1 MASFQGTKINPTKF
15 HKSQIK
21 FYLIL
26 IPVAIFMGLPIVYIF
41 MTAFKPLDELFA
53 FPPRFFVQKPT
64 MNNFQQLFANSVS
77 SATPV
82 SRYLFNSIVVS
93 LVVVIATVIVG
104 SMAAY
109 VLSKKNFKGKYMLME
124 INNVAL
130 MFVSTAVAIPSF
142 FVITKIGILN
152 TPLAHILPLLALPV
166 GLFLIKQFVDQIPD
180 SLVEAARIDGA
191 SEFLIYWRV
200 ILPMIAP
207 ALATVAVLAFQA
219 SWNNVQTS
227 NLYVN
232 SDNLKTFAFYM
243 STLTNASTGNTVAGQ
258 GMAAAASLIMFLPN
272 LIVFIFMQSRV
283 MDTMANSGLK

>member
-1 MASFQGTKINPTKF
+1 MASFQGTKINPSRF
-15 HKSQIK
+15 DKSQLK
-21 FYLIL
+21 FYAVL

-64 MNNFQQLFANSVS
+64 TQNFQQLFANSATS
-77 SATPV
+77 STPV
-82 SRYLFNSIVVS
+82 SRYLFNSIMVS
-93 LVVVIATVIVG
+93 LVVVVATVVVG
-104 SMAAY
+104 SLAAY
-109 VLSKKNFKGKYMLME
+109 VLSKKNFKGKYALME

-180 SLVEAARIDGA
+180 SLIEAARIDGA
-191 SEFLIYWRV
+191 SEFRIYWRV
-200 ILPMIAP
+200 VLPMIAP

-227 NLYVN
+227 NLYIN
-232 SDNLKTFAFYM
+232 SDSLKTFAFYM
-243 STLTNASTGNTVAGQ
+243 STLTAASSGNTVAGQ